1 MRSSLDSHVNFLEL
15 TMDDVSLYAV
25 VPMSTPEIC
34 VLILA
39 IGFVTGLRSLTTPA
53 AVVWAAHL
61 GWLNLSGTPLSF
73 LGSIVAVVIFTLG
86 ALAEYVTDQLPT
98 TPNRTAP
105 FPLGARIV
113 MGGLCGAAIAL
124 AAAQPVL
131 LGVALG
137 VVGAVIGTFAGFH
150 ARRGLVRGLK
160 APDFIIAMLEDL
172 IAIGSSLLIV
182 SRF

>member
-1 MRSSLDSHVNFLEL
+1 
-15 TMDDVSLYAV
+15 MDDASLYAV

-34 VLILA
+34 ALILA
-39 IGFVTGLRSLTTPA
+39 IGFVTGLRALTPPA

-73 LGSIVAVVIFTLG
+73 LGSVVAVAIFTLC
-86 ALAEYVTDQLPT
+86 ALFEYVTDQLPT

-105 FPLGARIV
+105 FPFGARIV
-113 MGGLCGAAIAL
+113 MGGFCGAAIAL

-131 LGVALG
+131 LGVVLAA
-137 VVGAVIGTFAGFH
+137 VGAVVGTFAGFH
-150 ARRGLVRGLK
+150 ARRGLVRDLK
-160 APDFIIAMLEDL
+160 FPDFIIATLEDL
-172 IAIGSSLLIV
+172 IAIGSALLIV